1 MSDIKE
7 TKQLKAFGQQL
18 AAVRKSKG
26 MTQQE
31 LAEKLDISLVSIGY
45 IETGKRWPRL
55 STLHRITEALN
66 VRLGDIFRDL

>member
-18 AAVRKSKG
+18 AAVRKSRG

-31 LAEKLDISLVSIGY
+31 LAEKLNISLVSIGY

-55 STLHRITEALN
+55 GTLHRIAEALGAK
-66 VRLGDIFRDL
+66 LGDIFRDL

>member
-7 TKQLKAFGQQL
+7 AKQLKAFGQQL
-18 AAVRKSKG
+18 AAVRKSRG

-55 STLHRITEALN
+55 STLHRIADALD
-66 VRLGDIFRDL
+66 VRLGDFFKSL

>member
-1 MSDIKE
+1 MSDLKE
-7 TKQLKAFGQQL
+7 TKQLKAFGQQI
-18 AAVRKSKG
+18 AAVRKNRG

-55 STLHRITEALN
+55 STLHRIAGALG